1 MSQGALLGNQ
11 WRSNSNR
18 SATSGGGASG
28 VGGRCPGL
36 GAGVKGD
43 TQQWLNRSKLSKRCF
58 WNACKALSFGLLLMV
73 IGGSMATIGY
83 YADSLS
89 PKPVFRTNSTVRIKS
104 KGFHLNNLS
113 YAGPIVMGIGG
124 FIVVAA
130 CVMTFEAR
138 DSAAKSILQRSHK
151 PLSHMTTGSSIHR
164 HKVSPNRT
172 DSSRRHTGPGN
183 PGGSPCADINRRALT
198 QAFIQFSKNLHQ
210 NNLDKSLLSPNL
222 STASTGGG
230 INKSPSAPNLVDLTK
245 ALGGSG
251 PISPKAYKLS
261 PTRLGPG
268 GEKTSRNSLHPL
280 TGGCALL
287 NPHILQRQAVSMDV
301 PDYQD
306 CFSPPRS
313 RHVSRQCSHKGSK
326 ESMDSAAHGSQASM
340 AMDIYLPNDCPVTL
354 KIRDRTKRSDTARRH
369 LLVRQTPIENE
380 DEDEPRCAKCNEHFR
395 KSSKLDVRLCTKCGG
410 DDLLVIPRKF
420 TPRSSFDEYISRSQ
434 RGSTND
440 IPMKDQLTI
449 MASQKYK
456 YARSNTI
463 EDSKIRRK
471 SDSFYKRKSSGVVQE
486 KIKQKTNLS
495 KSPTNSIRSFH
506 EKRLSNLNLNSQFK
520 SSNEYLKISNSKL
533 NEFKSSH
540 CGTPTGSRTRLN
552 SSHEFLKTSRDS
564 AVDAYLSTNTDD
576 DESVSDN
583 SRMSPNHICYRQT
596 SRHSYDSRQSSI
608 NNDEFVRQMTGSSSK
623 LSSRQSSRQSYDDRL
638 RLEHANVSRQSSLKD
653 ETGRLSPT
661 MAQALTQQ
669 TGRLSP
675 TIQHGLM
682 QQMGK
687 PTPEAHK
694 PKAGTET
701 TLAGSN
707 TLTPSEA
714 VVPQYV
720 QPQPSPKTKA
730 VDPNGNE
737 QENLGRQI
745 DATCAAVGG
754 SKVADREPTND
765 IKELNQTES
774 TDQVAVNISDNNRH
788 YSNPN
793 IDFNSVSIEMIDED
807 DGVPTNSINVENC

>member
-1 MSQGALLGNQ
+1 M
-11 WRSNSNR
+11 
-18 SATSGGGASG
+18 AS
-28 VGGRCPGL
+28 L
-36 GAGVKGD
+36 QTWQIKGWD
-43 TQQWLNRSKLSKRCF
+43 LDNWKFSS
-58 WNACKALSFGLLLMV
+58 
-73 IGGSMATIGY
+73 
-83 YADSLS
+83 D
-89 PKPVFRTNSTVRIKS
+89 STV
-104 KGFHLNNLS
+104 F
-113 YAGPIVMGIGG
+113 
-124 FIVVAA
+124 
-130 CVMTFEAR
+130 
-138 DSAAKSILQRSHK
+138 
-151 PLSHMTTGSSIHR
+151 
-164 HKVSPNRT
+164 
-172 DSSRRHTGPGN
+172 
-183 PGGSPCADINRRALT
+183 
-198 QAFIQFSKNLHQ
+198 
-210 NNLDKSLLSPNL
+210 
-222 STASTGGG
+222 
-230 INKSPSAPNLVDLTK
+230 
-245 ALGGSG
+245 
-251 PISPKAYKLS
+251 
-261 PTRLGPG
+261 
-268 GEKTSRNSLHPL
+268 
-280 TGGCALL
+280 
-287 NPHILQRQAVSMDV
+287 
-301 PDYQD
+301 
-306 CFSPPRS
+306 
-313 RHVSRQCSHKGSK
+313 
-326 ESMDSAAHGSQASM
+326 
-340 AMDIYLPNDCPVTL
+340 
-354 KIRDRTKRSDTARRH
+354 
-369 LLVRQTPIENE
+369 VRQTPIENE

-449 MASQKYK
+449 MANQKYK

-506 EKRLSNLNLNSQFK
+506 EKRLSNLNLNNQFKSSNEYLKISNSKLVQEKIKQKTNLSKSPTNSIRSFHEKRLSNLNLNNQFK

-564 AVDAYLSTNTDD
+564 AGDAYLSTNTDD

-675 TIQHGLM
+675 TTQHGLT

-694 PKAGTET
+694 SKAGTET

-720 QPQPSPKTKA
+720 QPQPSPTTKA
-730 VDPNGNE
+730 VDSNGNE

-745 DATCAAVGG
+745 DATCAAVDD
-754 SKVADREPTND
+754 SKGADREPTNN

-774 TDQVAVNISDNNRH
+774 TDQVAVNISDNT
-788 YSNPN
+788 
-793 IDFNSVSIEMIDED
+793 V
-807 DGVPTNSINVENC
+807 